1 MPHIFDSPV
10 CLAIW
15 FQTSNRN
22 IFRPEYLTENI
33 ETIEPN
39 GGRLNRTDTQLK
51 PDAIKL
57 NCDMYDFT
65 MRKRNKLKNSRFA
78 SASESAKL
86 FYDWILKN
94 HGKLIFG
101 VRYTSL
107 LVEEYVL
114 IQAEVVSRNEFQC
127 KSENEKIV
135 QKSKEPSIKIEKVFT
150 FNQFALC
157 NQSDS
162 EESDSEDS
170 D

>member
-1 MPHIFDSPV
+1 M
-10 CLAIW
+10 
-15 FQTSNRN
+15 
-22 IFRPEYLTENI
+22 
-33 ETIEPN
+33 
-39 GGRLNRTDTQLK
+39 NRTDTQLK

-78 SASESAKL
+78 SASDSAKL

-127 KSENEKIV
+127 SSKSEIGEID

-162 EESDSEDS
+162 EESDSD
-170 D
+170 